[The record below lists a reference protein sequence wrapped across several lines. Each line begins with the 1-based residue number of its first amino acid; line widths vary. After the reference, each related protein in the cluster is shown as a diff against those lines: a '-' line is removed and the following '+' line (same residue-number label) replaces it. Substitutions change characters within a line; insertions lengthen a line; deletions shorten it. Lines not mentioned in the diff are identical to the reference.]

1 METKLEFRAWVYK
14 IDEMLEVAS
23 IHFGLDCVVVYT
35 NDGDDIEF
43 DFDEVVLMPYT
54 GFKDI
59 NKNKI
64 WAGDIISFEF
74 DGQAIYTE
82 VKLVDGCFS
91 IIVDDDYFP
100 LFHYMHQNVK
110 VWGNIFE
117 NTELIKNYDRRR
129 THEIHTQ
136 SLTPEPN

>member
-1 METKLEFRAWVYK
+1 METKLEFRAWVYD

-35 NDGDDIEF
+35 KDGYDREF
-43 DFDEVVLMPYT
+43 DFNEVVLTQYT
-54 GFKDI
+54 GFKDRDS
-59 NKNKI
+59 NKI
-64 WAGDIISFEF
+64 WSGDIISFEF
-74 DGQAIYTE
+74 DGQVIYTK

-91 IIVDDDYFP
+91 ITVDDDNFP

-117 NTELIKNYDRRR
+117 NPGLIKK
-129 THEIHTQ
+129 
-136 SLTPEPN
+136 L